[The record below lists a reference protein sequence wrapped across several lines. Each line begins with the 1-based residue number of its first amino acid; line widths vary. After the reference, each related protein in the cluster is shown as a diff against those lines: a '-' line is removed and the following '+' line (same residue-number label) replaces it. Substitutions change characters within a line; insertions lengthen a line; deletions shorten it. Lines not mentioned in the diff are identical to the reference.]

1 MYYMVFFYIISLHVL
16 NIVLSPLII
25 DESQMRSDGIYRI
38 LSTPDPKGP
47 DDMVILHS
55 VIQEYT
61 MSPHIQLT
69 LESYF
74 RYHFM

>member
-1 MYYMVFFYIISLHVL
+1 MVFFYIISLHVL

-25 DESQMRSDGIYRI
+25 DESQMKSDGIYRI
-38 LSTPDPKGP
+38 LSTPNPKGP
-47 DDMVILHS
+47 EDMVILHIP
-55 VIQEYT
+55 VIQVYT

-74 RYHFM
+74 RYHSM